1 MQQEE
6 EANDDEKDAE
16 SDGNATDDG
25 YGEFGARG
33 VHKRLRKWTQS
44 ELKSCRK
51 LRMQFLQALVDEM
64 DTTEFVFQ
72 AVPSFIMMMV
82 SVGATSPE
90 YILET
95 EYTRPVYLEL
105 PDK

>member
-1 MQQEE
+1 M
-6 EANDDEKDAE
+6 A
-16 SDGNATDDG
+16 SL
-25 YGEFGARG
+25 ARG
-33 VHKRLRKWTQS
+33 VHKRRRKWTPS
-44 ELKSCRK
+44 DLKSCRK

>member
-1 MQQEE
+1 
-6 EANDDEKDAE
+6 
-16 SDGNATDDG
+16 
-25 YGEFGARG
+25 
-33 VHKRLRKWTQS
+33 
-44 ELKSCRK
+44 
-51 LRMQFLQALVDEM
+51 MQFLQALVDEM

-72 AVPSFIMMMV
+72 AVPSFMMV

-105 PDK
+105 PEK